1 MLEIRREQMRVFENL
16 AFESWVNRMTESN
29 ARNYPRQFAA
39 MGRSGAR
46 NFVLRAIEKGRVNHV
61 ETQGGVAILAELM
74 IQFGE
79 DFERSP
85 DKSWAGEILGHPT
98 LPAQL
103 KMQLLYRRMTELSH
117 GRVIV
122 PFPILEEAGA

>member
-1 MLEIRREQMRVFENL
+1 MLEIRPEQIKVFENVAL
-16 AFESWVNRMTESN
+16 ESWVNRMTGSI

-46 NFVLRAIEKGRVNHV
+46 GLVLRAIEKGRVNHV
-61 ETQGGVAILAELM
+61 ETQGGVAVLIELM

-79 DFERSP
+79 NFERSP
-85 DKSWAGEILGHPT
+85 DKSWADEILAHPT

-122 PFPILEEAGA
+122 PFPVVEQADA